1 MNFGARKD
9 YLEAELKAF
18 PHKSLQDKKMIIP
31 IRILSLAVPM
41 EVTDPFSH
49 QGQGGLALGG
59 SVEIECIAAR

>member
-1 MNFGARKD
+1 
-9 YLEAELKAF
+9 
-18 PHKSLQDKKMIIP
+18 MIIP